1 MITDLQKAS
10 LSKRIA
16 AGILD
21 AMLLCV
27 LAVGIASALAWIL
40 GYESHSTALEQGF
53 SRYETQYGVDF
64 DLSQTDHADMDSQ
77 KKAEF
82 DAAYAALVADD
93 DVIYHYNMVVN
104 LTILI
109 TTFSILLSMVVLE
122 FIVPLLLKNGQTV
135 GKKAFSLGL
144 MRTDAV
150 QLKPVQ
156 LFARTVLG
164 KFTIETMISV
174 YILIL
179 IFFNSIGIVGPLVI
193 GGILLTQIICITVT
207 RTNSLIHDLLAG
219 TVVVDISSQKIF
231 RTTEDLIACK
241 KRIAAEQAARQDY

>member
-27 LAVGIASALAWIL
+27 LAVGFAALLTWL
-40 GYESHSTALEQGF
+40 VNYDSHSAALEQGY
-53 SRYETQYGVDF
+53 SRYETQYGVEF
-64 DLSQTDHADMDSQ
+64 DIAQSDYEAMSAAQ
-77 KKAEF
+77 KENF
-82 DAAYAALVADD
+82 DAAYAALVQDD
-93 DVIYHYNMVVN
+93 DVLYHYNMVIN
-104 LTILI
+104 LTILV

-144 MRTDAV
+144 MRIDAV
-150 QLKPVQ
+150 QVTPVQ
-156 LFARTVLG
+156 LFTRTVLG
-164 KFTIETMISV
+164 KFTIEIMISV

-179 IFFNSIGIVGPLVI
+179 IFFNSIGIVGPLVV
-193 GGILLTQIICITVT
+193 GGIALLQVICMAVT
-207 RTNSLIHDLLAG
+207 KTNSMIHDLLSG

-231 RTTEDLIACK
+231 RSTEDLIEYK
-241 KRIAAEQAARQDY
+241 KKLAAESSARQAY

>member
-27 LAVGIASALAWIL
+27 LAVGFAALLTWL
-40 GYESHSTALEQGF
+40 VNYDSHSTALEQGY

-64 DLSQTDHADMDSQ
+64 DIAQSDYEAMPADKQ
-77 KKAEF
+77 KNF
-82 DAAYAALVADD
+82 DAAYAALIQDD
-93 DVIYHYNMVVN
+93 DVLYHYNMVVN
-104 LTILI
+104 LTILV

-150 QLKPVQ
+150 QVTPVQ
-156 LFARTVLG
+156 LFTRTVLG
-164 KFTIETMISV
+164 KFTIEIMISV

-179 IFFNSIGIVGPLVI
+179 IFFNSIGIVGPLVV
-193 GGILLTQIICITVT
+193 GGILLLQVICMAVT
-207 RTNSLIHDLLAG
+207 KTNSMIHDLLSG

-231 RTTEDLIACK
+231 RSTEDLIEYK
-241 KRIAAEQAARQDY
+241 KKLAAECSARQAY

>member
-1 MITDLQKAS
+1 MNTDLQKAS

-27 LAVGIASALAWIL
+27 VAVGIAALLTWLL
-40 GYESHSTALEQGF
+40 GYSEHSAALQQGY
-53 SRYETQYGVDF
+53 SRYESQYGVEF
-64 DLSQTDHADMDSQ
+64 DIAESDSMTDVQ
-77 KKAEF
+77 RENF
-82 DAAYAALVADD
+82 DAAYAALIADD

-104 LTILI
+104 LTILV
-109 TTFSILLSMVVLE
+109 TTFSILLAMVALE
-122 FIVPLLLKNGQTV
+122 FVVPLLLKNGQTV
-135 GKKAFSLGL
+135 GKKVFSLGL

-150 QLKPVQ
+150 QVTPVQ

-174 YILIL
+174 YIIVL
-179 IFFNSIGIVGPLVI
+179 IFFNSIGITGPLVI
-193 GGILLTQIICITVT
+193 GGILLTQIICLAVT
-207 RTNSLIHDLLAG
+207 RTNSMIHDLLAG

-231 RTTEDLIACK
+231 PSTADLLEYQK
-241 KRIAAEQAARQDY
+241 KIAAEQAARQQY

>member
-16 AGILD
+16 AGLLD
-21 AMLLCV
+21 AMLLAV
-27 LAVGIASALAWIL
+27 LAVGLASGLSWLL
-40 GYESHSTALEQGF
+40 GYNAHSDALSNGY
-53 SRYETQYGVDF
+53 SRYETQFGVDF
-64 DLSQTDHADMDSQ
+64 DVSQADYQAMTADQ
-77 KKAEF
+77 QANF
-82 DAAYAALVADD
+82 DAAYQALVSDEQ
-93 DVIYHYNMVVN
+93 VMYHYNMVVN

-109 TTFSILLSMVVLE
+109 TTFSILIAMVLLE
-122 FIVPLLLKNGQTV
+122 FVVPLLLKNGQTI

-150 QLKPVQ
+150 QITPVQ

-174 YILIL
+174 YIFIL
-179 IFFNSIGIVGPLVI
+179 IFFNSIGITGPVVVV
-193 GGILLTQIICITVT
+193 GILLIQLICMIATK
-207 RTNSLIHDLLAG
+207 TNSLIHDLLSG

-231 RTTEDLIACK
+231 RTAQDLIDHK
-241 KRIAAEQAARQDY
+241 KRIAAEQAARHNY

>member
-10 LSKRIA
+10 FSKRIA

-27 LAVGIASALAWIL
+27 LAVGLAALLTWAL
-40 GYESHSTALEQGF
+40 GYESHSAALEQGYVH
-53 SRYETQYGVDF
+53 YETQYGVEF
-64 DLSQTDHADMDSQ
+64 DIDQSECDAMTAAQ
-77 KKAEF
+77 KENF
-82 DAAYAALVADD
+82 DAAYAALIADD
-93 DVIYHYNMVVN
+93 DVLYHYNMVVN

-109 TTFSILLSMVVLE
+109 TTFSILLAMVMLE
-122 FIVPLLLKNGQTV
+122 FMVPLLLKNGQTV
-135 GKKAFSLGL
+135 GKKVFSLGL

-150 QLKPVQ
+150 QVTPVQ

-179 IFFNSIGIVGPLVI
+179 IFFNSIGITGPLVV
-193 GGILLTQIICITVT
+193 GGILLTQIICLAVT
-207 RTNSLIHDLLAG
+207 KTNSLIHDLLSG

-231 RTTEDLIACK
+231 RTTQDLLDYK
-241 KRIAAEQAARQDY
+241 KRIAAERTARQDY

>member
-21 AMLLCV
+21 AMLLAV
-27 LAVGIASALAWIL
+27 LAVGLASALTWLL
-40 GYESHSTALEQGF
+40 GYTNHSDALSQGY
-53 SRYETQYGVDF
+53 SRYETQFGVDF
-64 DLSQTDHADMDSQ
+64 SISQTDYQTMTTEEQAN
-77 KKAEF
+77 F
-82 DAAYAALVADD
+82 DAAYQALVSDD
-93 DVIYHYNMVVN
+93 SVMYHYNMVLN

-109 TTFSILLSMVVLE
+109 TTFSILLAVLILE

-144 MRTDAV
+144 MRIDAV
-150 QLKPVQ
+150 QITPVQ
-156 LFARTVLG
+156 LFARTILG
-164 KFTIETMISV
+164 KFTIETMIIV

-193 GGILLTQIICITVT
+193 GGILLTQMICIIAT

-231 RTTEDLIACK
+231 RTTQDLIDCK

>member
-27 LAVGIASALAWIL
+27 LAVGFAALLTWVL
-40 GYESHSTALEQGF
+40 NYDSHSTALEQAYTH
-53 SRYETQYGVDF
+53 YETQYGVEF
-64 DLSQTDHADMDSQ
+64 DIAQSDYEAMTAAQ
-77 KKAEF
+77 KENF
-82 DAAYAALVADD
+82 DAAYAALIADD
-93 DVIYHYNMVVN
+93 DVLYHYNMVVN
-104 LTILI
+104 LTILV
-109 TTFSILLSMVVLE
+109 TTFSILLAMVILE
-122 FIVPLLLKNGQTV
+122 FVVPLLLKNGQTV
-135 GKKAFSLGL
+135 GKKVFSLGL

-150 QLKPVQ
+150 QITPVQ

-174 YILIL
+174 YIIIL
-179 IFFNSIGIVGPLVI
+179 IFFNSIGITGPVVI
-193 GGILLTQIICITVT
+193 GGILLTQIICLAVT

-231 RTTEDLIACK
+231 RTTQDLLDHQ
-241 KRIAAEQAARQDY
+241 KRIAAERAARQDY